1 MPLPF
6 GMVGSQENFLLNVY
20 VGVNSLLNMPY
31 SVIEEVFPLL
41 RHDNIRDLTA
51 SLLTEVCSNVS
62 VEPELQELS
71 GETLG
76 RSANKE
82 SGARADIA
90 VDGFWECGRARTFCD
105 IRVFNPF
112 APSNK
117 KTSIA
122 SSYRSQEKKKKRH
135 YNQRITEVEHGSF
148 SPLIFSSTGVWDGKQ
163 LFSIRG
169 LHPCYLRNGT
179 SIFPS
184 QWAGYVAYSHFHY
197 YTLQFSVSEEL
208 VPLKV
213 VQCSI
218 HITYNSWM

>member
-1 MPLPF
+1 M
-6 GMVGSQENFLLNVY
+6 
-20 VGVNSLLNMPY
+20 GVNSLLNMLYP
-31 SVIEEVFPLL
+31 VIEEVFPTL
-41 RHDNIRDLTA
+41 RHNNIRDLTA

-76 RSANKE
+76 RSVNKE

-122 SSYRSQEKKKKRH
+122 SSYRSQEKEKKRH
-135 YNQRITEVEHGSF
+135 YNQRITEVEYGSF
-148 SPLIFSSTGVWDGKQ
+148 SPLIFSSTGGMGREATIFYKRLASMLSEKWDQ
-163 LFSIRG
+163 HFSITMGWLRSILSFSLLHSAIQCIRG
-169 LHPCYLRNGT
+169 ARSTQGRPVFH
-179 SIFPS
+179 
-184 QWAGYVAYSHFHY
+184 SHH
-197 YTLQFSVSEEL
+197 LQQLDV
-208 VPLKV
+208 
-213 VQCSI
+213 I
-218 HITYNSWM
+218 HIGIKI

>member
-1 MPLPF
+1 MC
-6 GMVGSQENFLLNVY
+6 
-20 VGVNSLLNMPY
+20 SLLPSLHDDLQYAVHLAQEKGASSWLNTL
-31 SVIEEVFPLL
+31 PLREFNFTLHKGAFRDAIAL
-41 RHDNIRDLTA
+41 RHGWIPRELPTECVCGSKFTVEHALSCNRGGFPTLRHNNIRDLTA

-122 SSYRSQEKKKKRH
+122 SSYRSQEKEKKRH
-135 YNQRITEVEHGSF
+135 YNQRITEMEHGSF
-148 SPLIFSSTGVWDGKQ
+148 SPLVFLSTGGMGQEATIFYKRLASMLSEKWDQ
-163 LFSIRG
+163 
-169 LHPCYLRNGT
+169 
-179 SIFPS
+179 
-184 QWAGYVAYSHFHY
+184 
-197 YTLQFSVSEEL
+197 
-208 VPLKV
+208 
-213 VQCSI
+213 
-218 HITYNSWM
+218 